1 MFSLFAVFQRFG
13 HFILFIVLE
22 LVSLYL
28 VVNYNQSQKQIFI
41 HSSSL
46 LTGSILEKTSK
57 LDEYVYLQNENQK
70 LIQENTRLLQEILS
84 LSSTSAQVSPS
95 DSFYLPYEAI
105 PAKVI
110 NQNIHTL
117 RNYITLDKGA
127 IQGVDRPLGIIT
139 NDGVVGIVK
148 NIGKKY
154 SSAMSLLHVDS
165 RVSASLKN
173 QNYFGTISWNGKN
186 ILKLSLEGIP
196 KYATVNS
203 GDSVVTNGYST
214 LFPKGVIVGI
224 VTSHQFDKSG
234 DFYDIEV
241 TPAVNFG
248 NLTNVYVIKNKD
260 AQERIAVE
268 NEN

>member
-1 MFSLFAVFQRFG
+1 MFSLFTVFQRFG
-13 HFILFIVLE
+13 HFILFVVLE
-22 LVSLYL
+22 VISLYL

-46 LTGSILEKTSK
+46 VTGSILEKTSK

-84 LSSTSAQVSPS
+84 LSSASVQSSPL
-95 DSFYLPYEAI
+95 DSFYLLYEAV

-110 NQNIHTL
+110 NQNIQSL

-127 IQGVDRPLGIIT
+127 IHGVDRPLGIIT
-139 NDGVVGIVK
+139 NDGVVGIIK
-148 NIGKKY
+148 NIGQKY
-154 SSAMSLLHVDS
+154 SSAMSLLHVDN

-196 KYATVNS
+196 KYATVMT

-214 LFPKGVIVGI
+214 LFPKGVLVGT
-224 VTSHQFDKSG
+224 VATHQLDKSG

-241 TPAVNFG
+241 RPSVDFG
-248 NLTNVYVIKNKD
+248 NLANVYIIKNKD